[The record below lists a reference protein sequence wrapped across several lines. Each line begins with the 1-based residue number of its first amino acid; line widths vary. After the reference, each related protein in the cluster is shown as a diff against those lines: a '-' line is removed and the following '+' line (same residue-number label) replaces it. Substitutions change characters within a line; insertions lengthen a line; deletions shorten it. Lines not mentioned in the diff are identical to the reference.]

1 MEDSPVHRR
10 HARMDAKQRV
20 ARNLQTLRRESGL
33 TQEELAHRSK
43 IHQTYLSGLEG
54 GKRNPSVEVLERLCR
69 ALKADISD
77 LFRKP

>member
-1 MEDSPVHRR
+1 
-10 HARMDAKQRV
+10 MDAKQRV
-20 ARNLQTLRRESGL
+20 ARNLQTLRCESGL

-77 LFRKP
+77 LFRKS